1 MADIEA
7 KLKKI
12 FGKAPALPPEAALAP
27 APELPKVKL
36 PPKPQKGIADITI
49 AIQAQRIYSP
59 NLPPAPASKAPTAAM
74 LEQGSAPAMDT
85 SGAWGKPEQK

>member
-1 MADIEA
+1 MADIDA

-12 FGKAPALPPEAALAP
+12 FGKAPALPPEPALAP

-49 AIQAQRIYSP
+49 AIAAQRIY
-59 NLPPAPASKAPTAAM
+59 NQALPPAPATKAPTAAM
-74 LEQGSAPAMDT
+74 LEQGSAPNLDT
-85 SGAWGKPEQK
+85 SGAWGVPERK

>member
-1 MADIEA
+1 MADIDA

-12 FGKAPALPPEAALAP
+12 FGKAPALPPAPAP
-27 APELPKVKL
+27 APEPPKVKL

-59 NLPPAPASKAPTAAM
+59 NMPPAPASKAPTTAM
-74 LEQGSAPAMDT
+74 LEQGSAPAMDQ
-85 SGAWGKPEQK
+85 SGPWGKPEKK